1 MSRTPAPNDRGVW
14 RIVARREFVER
25 IRDRGFQI
33 STGVTVGILL
43 LVIVLSSFA
52 GGPKEFDVGVIGPDA
67 TEVARLA
74 QDTAGTLG
82 LQVHVRTYRDA
93 AAATAAVRD
102 GSADAAIVEDDHIV
116 VKSDP
121 PQELVGVIQ
130 AVSLRLRSQRALED
144 AGLSTDEANGALS
157 QPPLPVQALE
167 PRDERQQQNAGI
179 AFIGVLALYGQLFA
193 YGYWVAAGVIE
204 EKSSR
209 VVEVL
214 LATVRP
220 SQLLRGKILGI
231 GVLGLLQLFTIGAAG
246 LLAGIVLGTLDFPT
260 GALATIG
267 LVIVWFVLG
276 YFFYAGLFACAGS
289 LVSRQEDLQ
298 STMTPLTIVI
308 VGSFFIGINA
318 VQNPDSTLATVAS
331 LLPPSAPLVMPTRI
345 VLGEAR
351 LAEALLSA
359 AISIAATIALIPVAT
374 RVYSRAVLRTGKVKI
389 RSVLGRDA
397 T

>member
-1 MSRTPAPNDRGVW
+1 MTERPSTDRGTW
-14 RIVARREFVER
+14 RVVARREFVER

-33 STGVTVGILL
+33 STAVTLLILVV
-43 LVIVLSSFA
+43 VIVVGAFA
-52 GGPKEFDVGVIGPDA
+52 GGPRSFDLGVVGQDA
-67 TEVARLA
+67 SDVARLA
-74 QDTAGTLG
+74 QGTARTLG
-82 LQVHVRTYRDA
+82 IEVHVLAFDDA
-93 AAATAAVRD
+93 SSVTAAVRD
-102 GSADAAIVEDDHIV
+102 GTVDAAIEEDDHIL

-130 AVSLRLRSQRALED
+130 AVSLRQRSQQALED
-144 AGLSTDEANGALS
+144 AGLSPADANDALS
-157 QPPLPVQALE
+157 QPPLPVRVLE
-167 PRDERQQQNAGI
+167 PLDQRQKDNAGI

-220 SQLLRGKILGI
+220 SQLLRGKIVGI
-231 GVLGLLQLFTIGAAG
+231 GVLGLLQLFAIGVAG
-246 LLAGIVLGTLDFPT
+246 LLAASLLGTLEFPA
-260 GALATIG
+260 GAAATIG
-267 LVIVWFVLG
+267 LVIFWFVLG

-308 VGSFFIGINA
+308 VASFFIGINA

-331 LLPPSAPLVMPTRI
+331 FLPPSAPLVMPTRI
-345 VLGEAR
+345 VLGEAST
-351 LAEALLSA
+351 AEALLSVV
-359 AISIAATIALIPVAT
+359 ISIAATIALIPVAT
-374 RVYSRAVLRTGKVKI
+374 RVYSRAVLRTGKVRI
-389 RSVLGRDA
+389 RSVLGRAA

>member
-1 MSRTPAPNDRGVW
+1 
-14 RIVARREFVER
+14 
-25 IRDRGFQI
+25 
-33 STGVTVGILL
+33 
-43 LVIVLSSFA
+43 
-52 GGPKEFDVGVIGPDA
+52 
-67 TEVARLA
+67 
-74 QDTAGTLG
+74 
-82 LQVHVRTYRDA
+82 
-93 AAATAAVRD
+93 
-102 GSADAAIVEDDHIV
+102 
-116 VKSDP
+116 
-121 PQELVGVIQ
+121 
-130 AVSLRLRSQRALED
+130 
-144 AGLSTDEANGALS
+144 
-157 QPPLPVQALE
+157 
-167 PRDERQQQNAGI
+167 
-179 AFIGVLALYGQLFA
+179 VLALYGQLFA

>member
-1 MSRTPAPNDRGVW
+1 MSMTPARSDRGVW

-33 STGVTVGILL
+33 STGVTVAVLL

-52 GGPKEFDVGVIGPDA
+52 GGAKDFDVGVVGADA
-67 TEVARLA
+67 SQVGELA
-74 QDTAGTLG
+74 QGTARTLG
-82 LQVHVRTYRDA
+82 IEVHVRMYRDA

-102 GSADAAIVEDDHIV
+102 GSADAAVLENDHIL
-116 VKSDP
+116 VKSEP

-130 AVSLRLRSQRALED
+130 AVSLRLRSQQALQD
-144 AGLSTDEANGALS
+144 AGLSADEANGALS
-157 QPPLPVQALE
+157 QPPLPVRALE
-167 PRDERQQQNAGI
+167 PRDARQRQNAGI

-231 GVLGLLQLFTIGAAG
+231 GVLGLLQLFTIGFAG
-246 LLAGIVLGTLDFPT
+246 LVAGVALGTLDFPT
-260 GALATIG
+260 GALATIA
-267 LVIVWFVLG
+267 LVIAWFVLG

-345 VLGEAR
+345 VLGEASA
-351 LAEALLSA
+351 AEALLSA
-359 AISIAATIALIPVAT
+359 AISITATIALIPVAT
-374 RVYSRAVLRTGKVKI
+374 RVYSRAVLRSGKVKI

-397 T
+397 A